1 MEAKS
6 RRFQYWKRIQAGIL
20 FFVFLFGALFMGSA
34 QHAFATERV
43 GREEVTRVD
52 GRGRDVAIREGGEDI
67 VIVPSDPNTSVPEG
81 YVRVSFNKGS
91 YGNFGEGKQFIFFIL
106 KSKTI
111 ADAKAANPALV
122 IPTVK
127 ANTKYIHKGWRPE
140 GFKVYKTDLSDYTMA
155 INGNI
160 QFQAQYEEKPV
171 VVEDDPKDTDY
182 VKVAFKALE
191 GGSFGQDSSN
201 NSIKTKEFY
210 VIKGTRRGL
219 LYINV
224 KNKAVPIPDQGYAFN
239 VWDPVIVDEM
249 NRIQG
254 GEVFEAKF

>member
-91 YGNFGEGKQFIFFIL
+91 YGNFGEGKQFIFFIF
-106 KSKTI
+106 KRQNYCRCQSGESGSGDFYSKG
-111 ADAKAANPALV
+111 
-122 IPTVK
+122 
-127 ANTKYIHKGWRPE
+127 KY
-140 GFKVYKTDLSDYTMA
+140 KVYT
-155 INGNI
+155 
-160 QFQAQYEEKPV
+160 
-171 VVEDDPKDTDY
+171 
-182 VKVAFKALE
+182 
-191 GGSFGQDSSN
+191 
-201 NSIKTKEFY
+201 
-210 VIKGTRRGL
+210 
-219 LYINV
+219 
-224 KNKAVPIPDQGYAFN
+224 
-239 VWDPVIVDEM
+239 
-249 NRIQG
+249 
-254 GEVFEAKF
+254 

>member
-1 MEAKS
+1 
-6 RRFQYWKRIQAGIL
+6 
-20 FFVFLFGALFMGSA
+20 
-34 QHAFATERV
+34 
-43 GREEVTRVD
+43 
-52 GRGRDVAIREGGEDI
+52 
-67 VIVPSDPNTSVPEG
+67 
-81 YVRVSFNKGS
+81 
-91 YGNFGEGKQFIFFIL
+91 
-106 KSKTI
+106 
-111 ADAKAANPALV
+111 
-122 IPTVK
+122 
-127 ANTKYIHKGWRPE
+127 
-140 GFKVYKTDLSDYTMA
+140 MA